1 MFRKFGL
8 NHKAKLMAL
17 IIATFMV
24 VSSFAFF
31 TNMPSSSAVG
41 KISVKPSADASSIYL
56 VQFVETGLPLS
67 SQNGVYGFL
76 WGVNISGEMHESSTN
91 TIGFYMHPASNVS
104 YVIKA
109 VSNFSATPSSG
120 TFNVTSSNVLIDI
133 TYSST
138 TYGITFSEEGLP
150 STGSSTEWSVN
161 FNGMTVY
168 SNSTMISLTEPDGT
182 YAYTIHSESVFLP
195 DPSSGTITI
204 DGSSVS
210 IPVQFTNNFEIVTF
224 FEHGLPRYSSLTQT
238 QWRVTLK
245 NTSLGLNVSETSF
258 NTSLNFNV
266 PSGNYTYSASTINT
280 FNLSGGSGTV
290 TVIKKFTYVNIT
302 FIPDFNGVEFLE
314 HGLPYSVNGTSSATP
329 LWSVNL
335 KNNTKGVNF
344 TDYSNQPQLFF
355 NVTNGNY
362 RFVVSMIQGFSIL
375 PGSGYVN
382 VSNGFYIINIFYTSD
397 NTYLAFKE
405 KGLFSNTTSP
415 SSSFGDYWS
424 VTVINSTGHHFVQGT
439 DGNLIKFWLPYG
451 DYTYYTSNNTGF
463 LVVNE
468 TGTIT
473 LNAPETEHIGYNLS
487 SGITLTKGSGRLA
500 AIDLYEYGLAPG
512 TTWDVA
518 LSTNNVNAT
527 SQITDSAL
535 IIFYVPNGTYYIR
548 ILDSSGFH
556 PNPSSFYLTVDTST
570 SQSYNYSIRFA
581 SAFGYV
587 NFTEVG
593 LVHGTVWSVAINDS
607 ANNSFLY
614 STSFNNLSIALPNGT
629 YFYRVLEPSTNLDP
643 FTNSSG
649 YIYISTTKPL
659 SFISRFISNEYPV
672 SFSERGLPQGF
683 SWNLL
688 LTYPNGNIV
697 QYSLNTGLISIE
709 LTNGTYRYSA
719 VSTDGYLDS
728 PSFSLFTVNGPQSSS
743 IQHNVTF
750 KSDLYSVTFAEAGLP
765 SGAMWSATIDGIYS
779 QTTLGALSF
788 SLPGGT
794 YIYHL
799 SSAGSYVPINAVGV
813 ISVSK
818 SNVSV
823 SVIFEKFDYSVTFQ
837 EKNLPVNTEWSVSID
852 NQVFTSNGT
861 GISVVLSNGTYSYR
875 MIQQGYYIPV
885 NSNGQIT
892 VSGENI
898 TMSIAFVSTIYELSF
913 KQTGALPSGTPFTV
927 LLENITGVQASYS
940 TTTSYNNVSLV
951 NGTYSFTLLESDFYV
966 AIPSTGTVSID
977 GSNVSIDVAYEI
989 FKYTVTFTE
998 NGLPSGNTWNVTL
1011 LSSLGQT
1018 FSLNTTTSS
1027 LSFDLVNGTYSFQII
1042 SDNKTFSPNPISGS
1056 IVVNGEPQNIAVQFS
1071 KVLYDLDFSEKG
1083 LPKNTTWQVSINNV
1097 TYSSNKSSSINI
1109 TLTNGTYSYEVLN
1122 VTGYTVSPQIGK
1134 IVVNGANL
1142 TTSTTFALKVTVIH
1156 SHPPPVTPKY
1166 NTFIVIGTLV
1176 GIGVIGLAVIT
1187 VIYYQRKRI

>member
-1 MFRKFGL
+1 MFRKFGFI
-8 NHKAKLMAL
+8 HKAKLIAL
-17 IIATFMV
+17 LIATFMI

-31 TNMPSSSAVG
+31 TGMPGSSAVG
-41 KISVKPSADASSIYL
+41 KISVKPSANTSSIYL
-56 VQFVETGLPLS
+56 IQFVESGLPLN

-76 WGVNISGEMHESSTN
+76 WGVNVSGEMHESSTN
-91 TIGFYMHPASNVS
+91 TVAFYMHPASNVS
-104 YVIKA
+104 YVLKA

-138 TYGITFSEEGLP
+138 TYGITFSENGLP
-150 STGSSTEWSVN
+150 STGSSTEWSVS
-161 FNGMTVY
+161 FNGMNVY
-168 SNSTMISLTEPDGT
+168 SNSSTISLTEPDGT
-182 YAYTIHSESVFLP
+182 YAYIIHSESVFLP
-195 DPSSGTITI
+195 DPSSGRITI
-204 DGSSVS
+204 DGSSVN
-210 IPVQFTNNFEIVTF
+210 IPIQFTNDFENVTF
-224 FEHGLPRYSSLTQT
+224 FEHGLPQYSSLTQT

-245 NTSLGLNVSETSF
+245 NTSLGLNVSEASF

-266 PSGNYTYSASTINT
+266 PSGNYTFSASTINT

-290 TVIKKFTYVNIT
+290 TVIKKYTYVNIT

-314 HGLPYSVNGTSSATP
+314 HGLPYSVSGSSSATP

-335 KNNTKGVNF
+335 KNNTRDVNF

-362 RFVVSMIQGFSIL
+362 RFVVSKIPGFSIL

-382 VSNGFYIINIFYTSD
+382 VSNGFYIINIFYTSGY
-397 NTYLAFKE
+397 TYLTFKE
-405 KGLFSNTTSP
+405 KGLFSNTTTP

-439 DGNLIKFWLPYG
+439 DSNKITFWLPYG

-463 LVVNE
+463 QTVNE
-468 TGTIT
+468 TGTVT
-473 LNAPETEHIGYNLS
+473 LNAPEIEHISYSLS
-487 SGITLTKGSGRLA
+487 SSVTLQKGSGRLA

-518 LSTNNVNAT
+518 LSTNNANAT

-556 PNPSSFYLTVDTST
+556 PNPSSFYLTVDTAT
-570 SQSYNYSIRFA
+570 SQFYNYSIHFA
-581 SAFGYV
+581 PAIGYV

-593 LVHGTVWSVAINDS
+593 LVHGTMWSVVINDS
-607 ANNSFLY
+607 SNNSFLY

-629 YFYRVLEPSTNLDP
+629 YFYRVLEPSSNLDP
-643 FTNSSG
+643 YTNSSG

-659 SFISRFISNEYPV
+659 SFTSRFISNEYPV
-672 SFSERGLPQGF
+672 TFSERGLPQGF

-688 LTYPNGNIV
+688 LTYPNGTIV
-697 QYSLNTGLISIE
+697 QYSLNTGLINIE

-719 VSTDGYLDS
+719 VSANGYLNS

-750 KSDLYSVTFAEAGLP
+750 KSDLYSVTLTETGLP
-765 SGAMWSATIDGIYS
+765 TGATWSATIDGIYS

-794 YIYHL
+794 YIYHI

-823 SVIFEKFDYSVTFQ
+823 NVMYEKFDYYVTFQ
-837 EKNLPVNTEWSVSID
+837 EKNLPLNTKWSVLID
-852 NQVFTSNGT
+852 NQVFATNNTS
-861 GISVVLSNGTYSYR
+861 ISIVLPNGTYAYQL
-875 MIQQGYYIPV
+875 IQQGYNIPV
-885 NSNGQIT
+885 NSNGVIT

-898 TMSIAFVSTIYELSF
+898 TINIGFVSTIYELSF
-913 KQTGALPSGTPFTV
+913 KQTGALPAGIPFTV
-927 LLENITGVQASYS
+927 LIGNITGALAAYS
-940 TTTSYNNVSLV
+940 TTTSYNNMSLV

-966 AIPSTGTVSID
+966 AIPGTGTVSIN
-977 GSNVSIDVAYEI
+977 GTNVTINVAYEI

-998 NGLPSGNTWNVTL
+998 NGLPSGNIWNVTL
-1011 LSSLGQT
+1011 TSSTGQT
-1018 FSLNTTTSS
+1018 YSSSTSS
-1027 LSFDLVNGTYSFQII
+1027 SSISFDLVNGTYSFQVR
-1042 SDNKTFSPNPISGS
+1042 SNNKTLSPNPISGS
-1056 IVVNGEPQNIAVQFS
+1056 ITVSGQPQNIVVQFT
-1071 KVLYDLDFSEKG
+1071 KVLYDLQFSEKG
-1083 LPKNTTWQVSINNV
+1083 LPKNTTWEVSIDNV
-1097 TYSSNKSSSINI
+1097 TYSSNKSPNINI
-1109 TLTNGTYSYEVLN
+1109 TLTNGTYNYKVFN

-1134 IVVNGANL
+1134 IVVNGANV
-1142 TTSTTFALKVTVIH
+1142 TTSTTFALKVTVIRAPK
-1156 SHPPPVTPKY
+1156 PPTSPKY
-1166 NTFIVIGTLV
+1166 DTFIVIGTLV

-1187 VIYYQRKRI
+1187 VLYYQRKKA

>member
-1 MFRKFGL
+1 MFRKIGL

-17 IIATFMV
+17 IIATFMI

-31 TNMPSSSAVG
+31 TNMPSSSDIG
-41 KISVKPSADASSIYL
+41 KTSVKPSANTSSIYL
-56 VQFVETGLPLS
+56 IQFVETGLPLS
-67 SQNGVYGFL
+67 SQNGFYGFL
-76 WGVNISGEMHESSTN
+76 WGVNVSGEMHESSTN

-109 VSNFSATPSSG
+109 VSNYSATPSSG

-138 TYGITFSEEGLP
+138 TYGITFSESGLP
-150 STGSSTEWSVN
+150 STGSLTEWSVN
-161 FNGMTVY
+161 FSGMTVY
-168 SNSTMISLTEPDGT
+168 SNSSMISLIEPDGT
-182 YAYTIHSESVFLP
+182 YTYTIHAESVFLP
-195 DPSSGTITI
+195 DPSSGSITL
-204 DGSSVS
+204 DGSSVN
-210 IPVQFTNNFEIVTF
+210 IPVQFTNDFESVTF
-224 FEHGLPRYSSLTQT
+224 FEHGLPQYSSLTQA

-245 NTSLGLNVSETSF
+245 NASLGLNVSQTSF
-258 NTSLNFNV
+258 NTSLGFNV

-280 FNLSGGSGTV
+280 FNLSGGSGIVTV
-290 TVIKKFTYVNIT
+290 TKKYTYVNIT
-302 FIPDFNGVEFLE
+302 FVPDFNGVEFLE
-314 HGLPYSVNGTSSATP
+314 HGLPYLVSGSGSATP

-335 KNNTKGVNF
+335 KNNTNDVNF

-362 RFVVSMIQGFSIL
+362 RFVASTIQGFSIL

-382 VSNGFYIINIFYTSD
+382 VSNGFYIINIFYTSG
-397 NTYLAFKE
+397 NTYLAFEE

-439 DGNLIKFWLPYG
+439 DSNKITFWLPYG

-463 LVVNE
+463 QTVNE

-473 LNAPETEHIGYNLS
+473 LNNPEIEHIGYSLS
-487 SGITLTKGSGRLA
+487 SGITLAKGSGRLA
-500 AIDLYEYGLAPG
+500 AINLYEYGLAPG
-512 TTWDVA
+512 TTWKVA

-527 SQITDSAL
+527 SQVTDSAL
-535 IIFYVPNGTYYIR
+535 IVFYVPNGTYYVR

-556 PNPSSFYLTVDTST
+556 PNPSSFYLTVNTDTSL
-570 SQSYNYSIRFA
+570 SYNFSIRFA
-581 SAFGYV
+581 PAFGYV
-587 NFTEVG
+587 NFTEFG

-629 YFYRVLEPSTNLDP
+629 YFYRVLEPSSNLDP

-659 SFISRFISNEYPV
+659 SFTSRFISNEYPV
-672 SFSERGLPQGF
+672 SFNERGLPQGF
-683 SWNLL
+683 RWNLL
-688 LTYPNGNIV
+688 LTYPNGTII
-697 QYSLNTGLISIE
+697 QYSLNTGLINIE

-719 VSTDGYLDS
+719 VSPIGYLNS
-728 PSFSLFTVNGPQSSS
+728 PSFSLFTVNGAQSSS

-750 KSDLYSVTFAEAGLP
+750 KSDLYSVTLTEAGLP
-765 SGAMWSATIDGIYS
+765 TGAMWSAAIDGIYS

-788 SLPGGT
+788 DLPGGT
-794 YIYHL
+794 YIYHI
-799 SSAGSYVPINAVGV
+799 SSAGSYVPVNAVGV

-823 SVIFEKFDYSVTFQ
+823 RVIFEKFDYSVTFA
-837 EKNLPVNTEWSVSID
+837 ERNLPANTTWSVLID

-861 GISVVLSNGTYSYR
+861 SISIVFSNGTYAYQ
-875 MIQQGYYIPV
+875 MIQQGYSIPV
-885 NSNGQIT
+885 NSNGIIT

-898 TMSIAFVSTIYELSF
+898 TINIAFVSTIYELSF
-913 KQTGALPSGTPFTV
+913 KQTGALPSGIPFTV
-927 LLENITGVQASYS
+927 LLQNITGALSAYS

-951 NGTYSFTLLESDFYV
+951 NGSYSFTLLESDFYV
-966 AIPSTGTVSID
+966 AIPGTGIVSID
-977 GSNVSIDVAYEI
+977 GSNVTINVAYEI

-998 NGLPSGNTWNVTL
+998 SGLPSGSTWNVTL
-1011 LSSLGQT
+1011 LSSTGQT
-1018 FSLNTTTSS
+1018 FSSNTSS
-1027 LSFDLVNGTYSFQII
+1027 SSTSFDLVNGTYSFQVR
-1042 SDNKTFSPNPISGS
+1042 SGNKTFSPSPIIGS
-1056 IVVNGEPQNIAVQFS
+1056 ITVSGQPQNIVVQFS
-1071 KVLYDLDFSEKG
+1071 KVLYDLQFSEKG

-1097 TYSSNKSSSINI
+1097 TYSSNRSSNINI
-1109 TLTNGTYSYEVLN
+1109 TLTNGTYRYKVLN

-1134 IVVNGANL
+1134 IVVSGLNVS
-1142 TTSTTFALKVTVIH
+1142 TSTTFALNVTVI
-1156 SHPPPVTPKY
+1156 PPPPPHTTPKY

-1176 GIGVIGLAVIT
+1176 GVGVIGLAVIT
-1187 VIYYQRKRI
+1187 VLYYQRKKS